1 MVNVDQLL
9 RDFLEEKRRIGGSD
23 RTSRT
28 YASTLN
34 TFRSHI
40 AQEGLDLLPSQ
51 VLPHDEASIYSEKLG
66 EQIES
71 YTHTANLS
79 SRTKSLRKSVLKSFY
94 STMENKVFFPHPI
107 AEKTTGRAR
116 KKSKMTPDQ
125 VDQLIQSIPNTE
137 TGKRDK
143 ALIMFYLETGA
154 NTAVIKDIFPQ
165 DLVWN
170 GTEFK
175 FETVLLS
182 KKASSLLLDWLE
194 SHYGLNWQQIKKPLF
209 VSFSPSRKG
218 KDLAMTTQGLTGIIR
233 RVTGYR
239 MPYIEK

>member
-1 MVNVDQLL
+1 MNVDQLL

-40 AQEGLDLLPSQ
+40 AREGLDLLPSQ
-51 VLPHDEASIYSEKLG
+51 VLPHDEASEYSKKLG
-66 EQIES
+66 EQIEA

-94 STMENKVFFPHPI
+94 SKMADRVLFPHPVVER
-107 AEKTTGRAR
+107 ATGRAR
-116 KKSKMTPDQ
+116 KKSKMTHEQ
-125 VDQLIQSIPNTE
+125 VEQLIQSIPNTE

-143 ALIMFYLETGA
+143 ALIMFYLETGT
-154 NTAVIKDIFPQ
+154 NTAVIKDLFPQ
-165 DLVWN
+165 DLTWN
-170 GTEFK
+170 GKRFA
-175 FETVLLS
+175 FEEVYLS
-182 KKASSLLLDWLE
+182 EEASLLLLDWLE
-194 SHYGLNWQQIKKPLF
+194 SHYGVDWNNVKRPLF
-209 VSFSPSRKG
+209 VSFSPARKG